1 MIIKQTNIYFIPHT
15 DKKKFLNLVRF
26 GVLHSM
32 HPDVQMIAPQNLI
45 NSARMSPASKSNSD
59 IAHLVIEKQDLEL
72 QIKSLEISKNLKDKE
87 KLKMVKRSLDM
98 VEETL
103 AKKRNTFNSDIDI
116 SDIMKDARVVCSTL
130 SSCINL
136 KQYVFFVI
144 FNLDQISM
152 YSTEFK

>member
-1 MIIKQTNIYFIPHT
+1 
-15 DKKKFLNLVRF
+15 
-26 GVLHSM
+26 M

-45 NSARMSPASKSNSD
+45 NTARMSPTSKSNSD
-59 IAHLVIEKQDLEL
+59 LAHLVNEKNELEL
-72 QIKSLEISKNLKDKE
+72 QIKLLEISKNLKDTE
-87 KLKMVKRSLDM
+87 KLKMVKKSLDM

-144 FNLDQISM
+144 FNIDQISM
-152 YSTEFK
+152 YFTEFK